1 MPMLKFAP
9 STVRKVERLV
19 ALLPN
24 ELHQPWTPDR
34 LSASVKMSQGH
45 LRKLFIELTGD
56 PPMRWL
62 KRLRLLTASE
72 ALRRSSVPVK
82 QVASAVGYR
91 DVSHFV
97 RAFRQ
102 EFGQSPAIYRH
113 TFSNGNGAR

>member
-1 MPMLKFAP
+1 MPMSKFTP
-9 STVRKVERLV
+9 STVRKVEKLV

-34 LSASVKMSQGH
+34 LSASARISQGH
-45 LRKLFIELTGD
+45 LRKLFIELTGN

-97 RAFRQ
+97 RVFRQ
-102 EFGQSPAIYRH
+102 EFGQSPATYRH
-113 TFSNGNGAR
+113 MFSSGNGAH